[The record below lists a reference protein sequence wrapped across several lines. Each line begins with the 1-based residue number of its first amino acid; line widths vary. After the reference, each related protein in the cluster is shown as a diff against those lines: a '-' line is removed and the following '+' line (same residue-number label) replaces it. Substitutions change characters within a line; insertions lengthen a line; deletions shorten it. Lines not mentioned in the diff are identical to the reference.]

1 MEQLCSAL
9 LTSVTLL
16 LEACLVCLL
25 VAEVAWLLL
34 VTEDEDDTEEDTED
48 DLMVDTELE
57 LLTVRCNAH
66 NKSHL
71 SMYRVHQS

>member
-16 LEACLVCLL
+16 LEDCLVCLLL
-25 VAEVAWLLL
+25 VAEVAWLPL
-34 VTEDEDDTEEDTED
+34 VTEDEEDTE

-57 LLTVRCNAH
+57 LLTVRCNPH
-66 NKSHL
+66 T
-71 SMYRVHQS
+71 RVIC

>member
-16 LEACLVCLL
+16 LEDCLVCLL
-25 VAEVAWLLL
+25 VAEVARLLL
-34 VTEDEDDTEEDTED
+34 VTEDEEDTED

-57 LLTVRCNAH
+57 LLTVRCNPH
-66 NKSHL
+66 T
-71 SMYRVHQS
+71 RVIC

>member
-1 MEQLCSAL
+1 M
-9 LTSVTLL
+9 
-16 LEACLVCLL
+16 VCLL

-34 VTEDEDDTEEDTED
+34 VTEDEEDTEED
-48 DLMVDTELE
+48 LMEDTELE

>member
-25 VAEVAWLLL
+25 VAEVARLLL
-34 VTEDEDDTEEDTED
+34 VTEDEEETE

-57 LLTVRCNAH
+57 LLTVRCNPH
-66 NKSHL
+66 T
-71 SMYRVHQS
+71 RVIC

>member
-25 VAEVAWLLL
+25 VPEVAWLLL
-34 VTEDEDDTEEDTED
+34 VTEDEEDTED

-57 LLTVRCNAH
+57 LLTVRCNPH
-66 NKSHL
+66 T
-71 SMYRVHQS
+71 RVIC

>member
-16 LEACLVCLL
+16 LEASLVCLL
-25 VAEVAWLLL
+25 VAEVARLLL
-34 VTEDEDDTEEDTED
+34 VTEDEDEEDTE

-57 LLTVRCNAH
+57 LLTVRCNPH
-66 NKSHL
+66 TSHL
-71 SMYRVHQS
+71 

>member
-25 VAEVAWLLL
+25 LVAEVARLLL
-34 VTEDEDDTEEDTED
+34 VTEDEEDTE

-57 LLTVRCNAH
+57 LLTVRCNPH
-66 NKSHL
+66 T
-71 SMYRVHQS
+71 RVIC

>member
-16 LEACLVCLL
+16 LEDCLVCLL

-34 VTEDEDDTEEDTED
+34 VTEDEEDTED

>member
-25 VAEVAWLLL
+25 LVAEVAWLLL
-34 VTEDEDDTEEDTED
+34 VTEDEDEEDTE

-57 LLTVRCNAH
+57 LLTVRCNPH
-66 NKSHL
+66 T
-71 SMYRVHQS
+71 RVIC

>member
-16 LEACLVCLL
+16 LEDCLVCLLL

-34 VTEDEDDTEEDTED
+34 VTEDEEDTED

-57 LLTVRCNAH
+57 LLTVRCNPH
-66 NKSHL
+66 TSHL
-71 SMYRVHQS
+71 

>member
-34 VTEDEDDTEEDTED
+34 VTEDVMDED
-48 DLMVDTELE
+48 DLMEDTELE

>member
-34 VTEDEDDTEEDTED
+34 VTEDEDDTED
-48 DLMVDTELE
+48 DLMEDTELE

>member
-1 MEQLCSAL
+1 M
-9 LTSVTLL
+9 TLL

-34 VTEDEDDTEEDTED
+34 VTEDEEDTED

>member
-34 VTEDEDDTEEDTED
+34 VTEDEDEEDTE

-57 LLTVRCNAH
+57 LLTVRCNPH
-66 NKSHL
+66 T
-71 SMYRVHQS
+71 RVIC

>member
-34 VTEDEDDTEEDTED
+34 VTEDEDDTED

-66 NKSHL
+66 TR
-71 SMYRVHQS
+71 YTAIA

>member
-25 VAEVAWLLL
+25 VVAEVAWLLL
-34 VTEDEDDTEEDTED
+34 VTEDEEDTE

-57 LLTVRCNAH
+57 LLTVRCNPH
-66 NKSHL
+66 TSDL
-71 SMYRVHQS
+71 

>member
-25 VAEVAWLLL
+25 LVAEVARLLL
-34 VTEDEDDTEEDTED
+34 VTEDEEDTE

-66 NKSHL
+66 TSHL
-71 SMYRVHQS
+71 

>member
-34 VTEDEDDTEEDTED
+34 VTEDEEDTE

-57 LLTVRCNAH
+57 LLTVRCNPH
-66 NKSHL
+66 T
-71 SMYRVHQS
+71 RVIC

>member
-16 LEACLVCLL
+16 LEDCLVCLL
-25 VAEVAWLLL
+25 VPEVAWLLL
-34 VTEDEDDTEEDTED
+34 VTEDEEDTED

-57 LLTVRCNAH
+57 LLTVRCNPH
-66 NKSHL
+66 TSHL
-71 SMYRVHQS
+71 LRSPILTFTTQ

>member
-16 LEACLVCLL
+16 LEDCLVCLL
-25 VAEVAWLLL
+25 LVAEVSWLLL
-34 VTEDEDDTEEDTED
+34 VTEDEDEEDTE

-57 LLTVRCNAH
+57 LLTVRCNPH
-66 NKSHL
+66 T
-71 SMYRVHQS
+71 RVIC

>member
-25 VAEVAWLLL
+25 LVPEVARLLL
-34 VTEDEDDTEEDTED
+34 VTEDEDVEDTE

-57 LLTVRCNAH
+57 LLTVRCNPH
-66 NKSHL
+66 TRVIW
-71 SMYRVHQS
+71 RVHQS

>member
-16 LEACLVCLL
+16 LEDCLVCLLL
-25 VAEVAWLLL
+25 VAEVARLLL
-34 VTEDEDDTEEDTED
+34 VTEDEDTED

-57 LLTVRCNAH
+57 LLTVRCNPH
-66 NKSHL
+66 T
-71 SMYRVHQS
+71 RVIC

>member
-34 VTEDEDDTEEDTED
+34 VTEDEEDTED

-57 LLTVRCNAH
+57 LLTVRCNPH
-66 NKSHL
+66 T
-71 SMYRVHQS
+71 RVIC

>member
-25 VAEVAWLLL
+25 LVAEVAWLLL
-34 VTEDEDDTEEDTED
+34 VTEDEEDTE

-57 LLTVRCNAH
+57 LLTVRCNPH
-66 NKSHL
+66 TSHL
-71 SMYRVHQS
+71 

>member
-16 LEACLVCLL
+16 LEDCLVCLLL

-34 VTEDEDDTEEDTED
+34 VTEDEDEEDTE

-57 LLTVRCNAH
+57 LLTVRCNPH
-66 NKSHL
+66 T
-71 SMYRVHQS
+71 RVIC

>member
-25 VAEVAWLLL
+25 LVAEVAWLLL
-34 VTEDEDDTEEDTED
+34 VTEDEEDTE

-57 LLTVRCNAH
+57 LLTVRCNPH
-66 NKSHL
+66 T
-71 SMYRVHQS
+71 RVIC

>member
-25 VAEVAWLLL
+25 LVAEVARLLL
-34 VTEDEDDTEEDTED
+34 VTEDEEDTED

-57 LLTVRCNAH
+57 LLTVRCNPH
-66 NKSHL
+66 T
-71 SMYRVHQS
+71 RVIC

>member
-34 VTEDEDDTEEDTED
+34 VTEDEEDTED

>member
-25 VAEVAWLLL
+25 LVAEVAWLLL
-34 VTEDEDDTEEDTED
+34 VTEDEEDTE

-57 LLTVRCNAH
+57 LLTLRCNPH
-66 NKSHL
+66 T
-71 SMYRVHQS
+71 RVIC

>member
-25 VAEVAWLLL
+25 LVAEVGRLLL
-34 VTEDEDDTEEDTED
+34 VTEDEEDTE

-57 LLTVRCNAH
+57 LLTVRCNPH
-66 NKSHL
+66 T
-71 SMYRVHQS
+71 RVIC

>member
-16 LEACLVCLL
+16 LEDCLVCLL
-25 VAEVAWLLL
+25 VPEVARLLL
-34 VTEDEDDTEEDTED
+34 VTEDEEDTKD

-57 LLTVRCNAH
+57 LLTVRCNPH
-66 NKSHL
+66 TRVIW
-71 SMYRVHQS
+71 RVHQS

>member
-16 LEACLVCLL
+16 LEDCLVCLLL

-34 VTEDEDDTEEDTED
+34 VTEDEDEEDTED

-57 LLTVRCNAH
+57 LLTVRCNPH
-66 NKSHL
+66 T
-71 SMYRVHQS
+71 RVIC